1 MHFIE
6 GMIYFGVYAVF
17 VLILTLIYVA
27 FFERT
32 LKAKM
37 RQREDSQ
44 REKARNTL
52 KKPAVRDYD
61 KEPII
66 VKNDYKIKIAFI
78 TTAIFIPLSLFLI
91 FTNIEP
97 QADSFDDHI
106 RKAALAT
113 GVIGMLGCAYFSAV
127 LFFENRKNIY
137 TRIYGSYLLHD
148 SYGSDSKFFKAQA
161 DQIRLE
167 FNDDLQ
173 ISYGFYPTQG
183 EAKDYVPSG
192 KNFNEKYE
200 NALAFPIVF
209 ALKLAFTAM
218 FFVLSAFKFK
228 KYYIFKN
235 DKFVVSVLA
244 NNELEDRFGKVK
256 FEILTLSKIV

>member
-27 FFERT
+27 FFEKT

-52 KKPAVRDYD
+52 KKLAVRDYD

-97 QADSFDDHI
+97 QADSFDEHI
-106 RKAALAT
+106 RKATLAT
-113 GVIGMLGCAYFSAV
+113 GVIGIIGCAYFSAV
-127 LFFENRKNIY
+127 LFFENRKNVY
-137 TRIYGSYLLHD
+137 TRIYGDYLLHGT
-148 SYGSDSKFFKAQA
+148 YGASSKFFKAQV
-161 DQIRLE
+161 DQIELE
-167 FNDDLQ
+167 FNDNLQ
-173 ISYGFYPTQG
+173 ISYGFYPIEG
-183 EAKDYVPSG
+183 EAKDYVSGG
-192 KNFNEKYE
+192 KNFNEKHE

-244 NNELEDRFGKVK
+244 NSELEDRFGKVGFK
-256 FEILTLSKIV
+256 ILILTHIV

>member
-6 GMIYFGVYAVF
+6 GMIYFGIYAVF

-27 FFERT
+27 FFEKT

-44 REKARNTL
+44 LEKARNTL

-97 QADSFDDHI
+97 QADSFDEHI

-113 GVIGMLGCAYFSAV
+113 GVIGMLGSTYFSAV
-127 LFFENRKNIY
+127 LFFENRKK
-137 TRIYGSYLLHD
+137 YLHED
-148 SYGSDSKFFKAQA
+148 
-161 DQIRLE
+161 IRQL
-167 FNDDLQ
+167 
-173 ISYGFYPTQG
+173 
-183 EAKDYVPSG
+183 
-192 KNFNEKYE
+192 
-200 NALAFPIVF
+200 
-209 ALKLAFTAM
+209 FTPRLLR
-218 FFVLSAFKFK
+218 V
-228 KYYIFKN
+228 
-235 DKFVVSVLA
+235 
-244 NNELEDRFGKVK
+244 RF
-256 FEILTLSKIV
+256 

>member
-6 GMIYFGVYAVF
+6 GIIYFGIYAIF
-17 VLILTLIYVA
+17 VLILTSIYVV
-27 FFERT
+27 FFEKIV
-32 LKAKM
+32 KAKM

-78 TTAIFIPLSLFLI
+78 TTAVFIPLSLFLI
-91 FTNIEP
+91 CNNLEP
-97 QADSFDDHI
+97 KPDSLDEHI

-127 LFFENRKNIY
+127 LFFENRKKIY
-137 TRIYGSYLLHD
+137 TRIYGDYLLHD
-148 SYGSDSKFFKAQA
+148 SYGASSKFFKAHA

-173 ISYGFYPTQG
+173 ISYGFYPTC
-183 EAKDYVPSG
+183 K
-192 KNFNEKYE
+192 
-200 NALAFPIVF
+200 
-209 ALKLAFTAM
+209 
-218 FFVLSAFKFK
+218 VLSE
-228 KYYIFKN
+228 I
-235 DKFVVSVLA
+235 
-244 NNELEDRFGKVK
+244 KVR
-256 FEILTLSKIV
+256 ENLS

>member
-6 GMIYFGVYAVF
+6 GIIYFGVYAVF
-17 VLILTLIYVA
+17 VLILTSIYVV
-27 FFERT
+27 FFEKIV
-32 LKAKM
+32 KAKM
-37 RQREDSQ
+37 HKSENLE
-44 REKARNTL
+44 REKVRNTL
-52 KKPAVRDYD
+52 KRHTIRNYD
-61 KEPII
+61 KKPII

-78 TTAIFIPLSLFLI
+78 TTAVFIPLSLFLI
-91 FTNIEP
+91 CNNLEP
-97 QADSFDDHI
+97 KPDSFDEHI

-127 LFFENRKNIY
+127 LFFENRKKIY
-137 TRIYGSYLLHD
+137 TRIYGDYLLHGT
-148 SYGSDSKFFKAQA
+148 YGASSKFFKAHA

-173 ISYGFYPTQG
+173 IGYGFYPVEG
-183 EAKDYVPSG
+183 EVKDYVSGG

-218 FFVLSAFKFK
+218 FFVLSAFKFQ

-244 NNELEDRFGKVK
+244 NNELEDSFGKVK
-256 FEILTLSKIV
+256 FEILTLTHIV